1 MRIGP
6 QPTTVDWSVKIA
18 DCRPAPLKYGRMEE
32 PRQAR
37 DTLGRRRGMP
47 TLIAAEAQR
56 WLDEPVVVINAV
68 T

>member
-1 MRIGP
+1 
-6 QPTTVDWSVKIA
+6 
-18 DCRPAPLKYGRMEE
+18 MEE

-56 WLDEPVVVINAV
+56 WLDQPVLVINAV